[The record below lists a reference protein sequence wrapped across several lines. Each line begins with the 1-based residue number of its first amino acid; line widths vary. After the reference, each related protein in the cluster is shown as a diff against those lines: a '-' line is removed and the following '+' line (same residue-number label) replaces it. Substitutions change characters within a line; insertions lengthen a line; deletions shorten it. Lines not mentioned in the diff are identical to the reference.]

1 MPHSIHSALTAAA
14 ALLILPLTGFS
25 TGIQN
30 QQPANPSY
38 PQNTPDQQ
46 PAQPETPDQQNNGQD
61 QNSRDTGDDIPNP
74 DNANNGSPKG
84 PSLPVPFGLQWGQ
97 GPEEILQWATNRQFQ
112 TAWKA
117 NAQAQGTES
126 VLDVLPPTGTDQ
138 FPDAQ
143 FNDLNFA
150 FKNGHLIE
158 ISLIFRYKDPNQ
170 TQADAI
176 AQERKT
182 VIDKGENQNGQLVQN
197 NHSNKKGVDYKNR
210 LWQWE
215 KAPGLY
221 IYLIVAEARQKDK
234 SLVSVTQTYRNQNLA
249 GTLANQP
256 R

>member
-1 MPHSIHSALTAAA
+1 MPHSIHSAVTAAVI
-14 ALLILPLTGFS
+14 LILPLAATGFC
-25 TGIQN
+25 TEIRN
-30 QQPANPSY
+30 QQPTDPSY
-38 PQNTPDQQ
+38 PRNPPDQQ
-46 PAQPETPDQQNNGQD
+46 PAQPETPNQQSSGQD
-61 QNSRDTGDDIPNP
+61 QNSPDPGDNTQNP
-74 DNANNGSPKG
+74 GNSNNA

-97 GPEEILQWATNRQFQ
+97 GPQEILQWATTRQFQ

-158 ISLIFRYKDPNQ
+158 ISLIFRYIDPNPAQ
-170 TQADAI
+170 TDAI
-176 AQERKT
+176 AQTRKT
-182 VIDKGENQNGQLVQN
+182 VIDKGESQNGALVQN